1 MCPMATKY
9 EYRIVV
15 SAARGGVD
23 NAHEQL
29 IALGGQGFRLVQ
41 AIGAEQ
47 TMWIIMERQA
57 PNEAET
63 HG

>member
-1 MCPMATKY
+1 MATNY

-15 SAARGGVD
+15 SSARGGAD
-23 NAHEQL
+23 TAQEQL
-29 IALGGQGFRLVQ
+29 VALGGQGFRLAQ

-57 PNEAET
+57 PNETET